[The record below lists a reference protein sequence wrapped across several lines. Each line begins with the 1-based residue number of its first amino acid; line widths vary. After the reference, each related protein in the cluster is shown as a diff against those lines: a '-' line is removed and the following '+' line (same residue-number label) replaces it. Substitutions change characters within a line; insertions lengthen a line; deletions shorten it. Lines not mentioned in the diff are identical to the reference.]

1 MDRLRRRT
9 LLRRA
14 RAANRSLGGLIMPC
28 RRPRERRG
36 GPPSRTSAAC
46 RRRRQRGEFE
56 KRAPGRSRPP
66 APRKGRGAFRL
77 ALRRGR
83 SSRFIAPVRKT
94 ATTNRFDP
102 RGKRVAIIPSGRV
115 DFSQPRR
122 RGFRK
127 RRGSCDAAGRFSQE
141 FSSKAA
147 LRRLKAGF
155 PLATIALTLT
165 LQWPLEAPA
174 LAWVQPSGDAGAP
187 VVSGNVKAREVA
199 YLATGPP
206 RARQSLMPLA

>member
-1 MDRLRRRT
+1 M
-9 LLRRA
+9 
-14 RAANRSLGGLIMPC
+14 
-28 RRPRERRG
+28 
-36 GPPSRTSAAC
+36 
-46 RRRRQRGEFE
+46 
-56 KRAPGRSRPP
+56 
-66 APRKGRGAFRL
+66 
-77 ALRRGR
+77 
-83 SSRFIAPVRKT
+83 
-94 ATTNRFDP
+94 TNRFDP

-127 RRGSCDAAGRFSQE
+127 RQGSSGAAGRFSQE

-174 LAWVQPSGDAGAP
+174 LAWVQPSLTWIQPSGDAGAL
-187 VVSGNVKAREVA
+187 VVSGNVKAHGVA